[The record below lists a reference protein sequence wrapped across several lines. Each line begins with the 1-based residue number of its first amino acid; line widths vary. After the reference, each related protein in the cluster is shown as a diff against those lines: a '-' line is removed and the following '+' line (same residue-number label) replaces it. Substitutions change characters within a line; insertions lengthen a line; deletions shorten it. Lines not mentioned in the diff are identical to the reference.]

1 MTTEDKTTL
10 DFLPYTALRDAAVVS
25 IRDAIL
31 DGRLKP
37 GQRVLEA
44 EIAGELGVSR
54 APVREAIRQL
64 ESEGLLISR
73 SHRGT
78 YVTALSPRDAREI
91 YSLRAALEALAVM
104 LVVQSGR
111 PEILDQLEELL
122 RRMQAGVNADQMAH
136 VVQTDFEFH
145 ETLCRASGNQRLVN
159 IWLSMSVQ
167 IRALVSVNDL
177 RYFKPQEIVPRH
189 SSLVAAMRASDAERA
204 MRLLVTDILEA
215 GEHIATSLAASQ

>member
-1 MTTEDKTTL
+1 MTTVEKTTL
-10 DFLPYTALRDAAVVS
+10 NFLPYTALRDAAVVS
-25 IRDAIL
+25 IREAIL
-31 DGRLKP
+31 EGRLKP
-37 GQRVLEA
+37 GQRVLEV
-44 EIAGELGVSR
+44 EIAEELGVSR

-64 ESEGLLISR
+64 ESEGLLVSR

-78 YVTALSPRDAREI
+78 HVTTLSPQDAKEI

-104 LVVQSGR
+104 LVVQSGQI
-111 PEILDQLEELL
+111 EIVDQLEELL
-122 RRMQAGVNADQMAH
+122 RQMQASVNADQMVR

-145 ETLCRASGNQRLVN
+145 ETLCRASGNQRLYN
-159 IWLSMSVQ
+159 IWRSMSVQ

-177 RYFKPQEIVPRH
+177 RHLKPQEIVPRH
-189 SSLVAAMRASDAERA
+189 SNLVAAMRALDAERA